1 MAIVIGIDEAGLGPV
16 LGPFVVSGAAF
27 AVPDALADE
36 SFWELLSP
44 AVSLKASRK
53 SSSISVNDS
62 KKLFNRKKSDGLVPL
77 ERGVLAMIA
86 AAGRA
91 PASFAELLATLADDA
106 QDARQAYPWYRQ
118 DSVVVPAQAGAQDVV
133 LAGKAV
139 AAELTRR
146 GMKILGLRSQVVFAK
161 QFNELLAATRNKAS
175 TTIGVTARLL
185 ARGWALTERDRVI
198 IHVDRQGGRVRYHP
212 VLERLFPD
220 VSIRIVQED
229 EIQSIYHLRQGSREA
244 EIHFS
249 VGGEEKHLPVALAS
263 MISKYLRELFMMML
277 NDFWRQHLPDLAPTA
292 GYYTDGRRFFQQ
304 IQPLLGDMN
313 IDETMM
319 YRQK

>member
-16 LGPFVVSGAAF
+16 LGPLVVSGAAF
-27 AVPDALADE
+27 AVPDDLADQ

-44 AVSLKASRK
+44 AVARKASRK
-53 SSSISVNDS
+53 SSSISINDS
-62 KKLFNRKKSDGLVPL
+62 KKLFNRKKADGLVPL

-86 AAGRA
+86 AAGKT
-91 PASFAELLATLADDA
+91 PTSLPELLTTLASDA
-106 QDARQAYPWYRQ
+106 QEARQAYPWYQQ
-118 DSVVVPAQAGAQDVV
+118 DTVTVPAQAGAQDVA

-139 AAELTRR
+139 AAEMAQKN
-146 GMKILGLRSQVVFAK
+146 MKILGLRSHVVFAK
-161 QFNELLAATRNKAS
+161 QFNDLLAATRNKAS
-175 TTIGVTARLL
+175 TTLGVTARLL
-185 ARGWALTERDRVI
+185 GRGWALTERDRVVMY
-198 IHVDRQGGRVRYHP
+198 VDRQGGRVRYQP
-212 VLERLFPD
+212 ILERLFPD
-220 VSIRIVQED
+220 ASMKILHED
-229 EIQSIYHLRQGSREA
+229 ELQSIYQLRQGAREA

-249 VGGEEKHLPVALAS
+249 VGGEEKYLPIALAS

-277 NDFWRQHLPDLAPTA
+277 NGFWQGHVPDLAPTA

-313 IDETMM
+313 IDDTMM